1 MFLNL
6 QFTDEETEFHEHS
19 RLALDHVSHP
29 RQNRNW
35 NLYQLLGTL
44 CHIPGWRRALSLTEQ
59 LPLSWYCRLFW
70 NAACY
75 WAELRLHYR
84 PSCSIF
90 GLRRTR
96 NWVHPSFPKRVVSA
110 FYVVR
115 FLFKK
120 KNENFVNNIQ
130 TLKHTS
136 LTIFHLYS
144 IAFFLNPGGLDSE
157 NTSVRLQFSVSSH
170 PHPIHMAQQPIVCS
184 PSGRPP
190 YKQGIGWI
198 ADRVVSQVLV
208 LHTVFSQPVQ
218 F

>member
-1 MFLNL
+1 MVSGWVPNVSQLLHHYLVWLVCFSTSSSQTRKLSSMSTAGLPWIMFL
-6 QFTDEETEFHEHS
+6 TPGKTETEI
-19 RLALDHVSHP
+19 
-29 RQNRNW
+29 
-35 NLYQLLGTL
+35 GTL

-120 KNENFVNNIQ
+120 KWKLCQQHTNAQ
-130 TLKHTS
+130 TYLLDYIS
-136 LTIFHLYS
+136 PLFYS
-144 IAFFLNPGGLDSE
+144 ILFEPWRTGL
-157 NTSVRLQFSVSSH
+157 RKH
-170 PHPIHMAQQPIVCS
+170 KC
-184 PSGRPP
+184 
-190 YKQGIGWI
+190 
-198 ADRVVSQVLV
+198 
-208 LHTVFSQPVQ
+208 
-218 F
+218 

>member
-75 WAELRLHYR
+75 WAELRLHYC

-120 KNENFVNNIQ
+120 KWKLCQ
-130 TLKHTS
+130 QHTNAQIYLLDYIS
-136 LTIFHLYS
+136 PLFYS
-144 IAFFLNPGGLDSE
+144 ILFEPWRTGL
-157 NTSVRLQFSVSSH
+157 RKH
-170 PHPIHMAQQPIVCS
+170 KC
-184 PSGRPP
+184 
-190 YKQGIGWI
+190 
-198 ADRVVSQVLV
+198 
-208 LHTVFSQPVQ
+208 
-218 F
+218 